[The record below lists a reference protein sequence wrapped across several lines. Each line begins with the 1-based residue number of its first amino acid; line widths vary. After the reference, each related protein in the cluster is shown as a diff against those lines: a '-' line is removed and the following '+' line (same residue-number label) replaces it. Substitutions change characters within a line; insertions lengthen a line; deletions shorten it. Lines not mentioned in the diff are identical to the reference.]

1 MRLTQKLPMMNSHK
15 LHNSTLAENRSLFST
30 WLLNFALLA
39 LQLAMAL
46 LLAVIC
52 LNLTTKAQDA
62 APAERNAGQAQ
73 GANYKVVTQA
83 VNGGGGVTK
92 SQSYEAITAIA
103 QQAAIGLLRSQRFQ
117 LELGVLTSDDI
128 NINQPT
134 VVSAATFT
142 APVAPGSIASAF
154 GVHLAMTDAAAVS
167 LPLPLNLAG
176 TTVRV
181 NGRPGQLFYVGDDV
195 PAGYGQVNFLIPP
208 ETEAGMAEV
217 AITAADGTA
226 SIARVQVAPIAPGLF
241 TADATGSGEAAALA
255 TPDGI
260 RYFTAPFEMT
270 VDGQPN
276 YLVLFGTGIRNV
288 SRLDLVQVTI
298 DDLPAQV
305 VYAGPQGALIGLD
318 QINIIIPQQLRSR
331 GTVKITLVVD
341 GIPTSTVQVR
351 IK

>member
-1 MRLTQKLPMMNSHK
+1 MMNSDK
-15 LHNSTLAENRSLFST
+15 PHNSALAKDRSLFSI
-30 WLLNFALLA
+30 WLLNFASLA
-39 LQLAMAL
+39 FQLAIAL

-52 LNLTTKAQDA
+52 LNLMTKAQDA
-62 APAERNAGQAQ
+62 SPAERNAGAAQAT
-73 GANYKVVTQA
+73 NYKVAMQT
-83 VNGGGGVTK
+83 VNGGGGAAK
-92 SQSYEAITAIA
+92 SPGYQAVTAIA
-103 QQAAIGLLRSQRFQ
+103 QPGAIGLLKSQSFQ
-117 LELGVLTSDDI
+117 LELGVLTSDDL
-128 NINQPT
+128 NLNQPT
-134 VVSAATFT
+134 IVSAATFK
-142 APVAPGSIASAF
+142 APVAPGSIATAF
-154 GVHLAMTDAAAVS
+154 GVHLAMADAAAVS

-181 NGRPGQLFYVGDDV
+181 NGRPGQLFYVGDDA

-217 AITAADGTA
+217 VITAADGTT
-226 SIARVQVAPIAPGLF
+226 SMARVQVAPVAPGLF
-241 TADATGSGEAAALA
+241 TADSTGSGEAAALA

-260 RYFTAPFEMT
+260 RYFISPFEVT
-270 VDGQPN
+270 VDSRPN

-288 SRLDLVQVTI
+288 SRLDLVQVTV

-331 GTVKITLVVD
+331 GPVKVILVVD
-341 GIPTSTVQVR
+341 GIPASTVQVR